1 MTCVINTQENQN
13 KDIGKAVRDMSKRYF
28 ACVYGGANER
38 IASQHKEKIEELG
51 KLIATNGFSLVYGAG
66 ATGCMGAVARG
77 VKENDGFVMGISPDF
92 ISEFEDIFDCDNKVM
107 VDTMAERKTLM
118 EKHADVFFIAP
129 GGIGTMD
136 EFFQVLTLKYLKRID
151 VPIVVLNLNGF
162 YDTLIALIEDLVK
175 QGAVMEGIHKLY
187 DVITEVSEDTIVP
200 IFKMLSDK
208 SSDIAKKSGI

>member
-1 MTCVINTQENQN
+1 
-13 KDIGKAVRDMSKRYF
+13 MSKRYF

-38 IASQHKEKIEELG
+38 IASMHKEKIQELG
-51 KLIATNGFSLVYGAG
+51 RIIASNGFSLVYGAG

-77 VKENDGFVMGISPDF
+77 VKEKGGYVMGITPIF
-92 ISEFEDIFDCDNKVM
+92 MQEFEDIFDCDNRVM

-151 VPIVVLNLNGF
+151 QPIVVINLDGF
-162 YDTLIALIEDLVK
+162 YDALITFIRELVR
-175 QGAVMEGIHKLY
+175 QGAVTEEIYQLY
-187 DVITEVSEDTIVP
+187 SVVTDVNEETICP
-200 IFKMLSDK
+200 IFNEIVS
-208 SSDIAKKSGI
+208 